1 MAEIC
6 ESPFDYDNY
15 WDVHVKREIDIQLF
29 IGSLALYPKYA
40 DLPDVLNWT
49 KLAIVC
55 LIYNIWITKPLSL
68 YTSQDSFIKLE
79 NKQFFSSTSIR
90 WQRVPEMQ

>member
-1 MAEIC
+1 MTTVLFSLLRMAEIC

-40 DLPDVLNWT
+40 DLPDE
-49 KLAIVC
+49 
-55 LIYNIWITKPLSL
+55 L
-68 YTSQDSFIKLE
+68 Y
-79 NKQFFSSTSIR
+79 
-90 WQRVPEMQ
+90 